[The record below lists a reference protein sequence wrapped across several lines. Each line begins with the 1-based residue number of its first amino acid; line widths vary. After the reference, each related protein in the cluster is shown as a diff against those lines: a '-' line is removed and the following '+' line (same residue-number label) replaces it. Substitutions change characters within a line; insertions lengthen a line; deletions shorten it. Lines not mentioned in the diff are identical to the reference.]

1 MDEYNISEI
10 YKEMENYLIES
21 MMRNMKRHTNW
32 ENTEDFQWDAWQVR
46 QLEALEEY
54 RKRNLSYVN
63 KRSNTVNIKLEE
75 LIKQSYAHGGMEEE
89 IKILNAIKKGAKLKR
104 IKGID
109 ANFFKINDRKLSA
122 LIKATQKDLTKA
134 AHAMLRK
141 SNDEYRKV
149 IHKAAMFANTGTT
162 TVGQAIDMATK
173 DFVKKGINCIQ
184 YANGRVVNINTY
196 AEMAIRTANKRGY
209 LSGEGD
215 KRKEWGIH
223 TVLVSQYGAC
233 SPTCLPWQ
241 GKVYVDDVWSGGTAK
256 EAEEQGYPLL
266 SQAVADGLYHPNCK
280 HSHTTYFPG
289 ITEMPKAADV
299 AKTQENSQAI
309 AQQRYNE
316 RQIRSYKRLEEN
328 TLDPDNREKYATQ
341 KRFWQAKQRKLV
353 EDTDGMKRDYKRES
367 IKGKG
372 YGTSQTKTKTEEK
385 AKVESIKT
393 DHISQFF
400 GEDYT
405 NSLNKTISNSSSE
418 NVKKLWNK
426 YADDLHVCNMNFKGT
441 PHCRAIGKPGILIN
455 NTSMNERSITVLKAR
470 GPELV
475 QRKGEVVLHE
485 FGHNIDILKAR
496 ATPECKNIQFT
507 NFYKST
513 KHQKDGIGYTLGD
526 MLREEA
532 KTNID
537 TKLKMMKANQDE
549 WLDRLGVAKIR
560 KYHAETEIIM
570 EMRELPLITSS
581 DVSDIWEGAT
591 KGKVKAFSGHGV
603 KYWENIDVG
612 VEAFA
617 EMFSAT
623 IMNPESLEQIK
634 KYFPKSHEIFE
645 EIIEEMLK

>member
-21 MMRNMKRHTNW
+21 VMRNMKRHTDW
-32 ENTEDFQWDAWQVR
+32 ETTEDFKWDAWQVR

-75 LIKQSYAHGGMEEE
+75 LIKQSYEHGGMEEE

-104 IKGID
+104 SKGID

-134 AHAMLRK
+134 SHAMLRK

-184 YANGRVVNINTY
+184 YSNGRVVNINTY

-241 GKVYVDDVWSGGTAK
+241 GKVYVDDVWSGGAAK

-266 SQAVADGLYHPNCK
+266 SQAIADGLYHPNCK

-299 AKTQENSQAI
+299 AKTQENSQAV

-353 EDTDGMKRDYKRES
+353 DDTDGMKRNYKRES
-367 IKGKG
+367 IEGKG
-372 YGTSQTKTKTEEK
+372 YRKTDNSTEK
-385 AKVESIKT
+385 ATVNNVKRIGTNAVNQDIVKS
-393 DHISQFF
+393 
-400 GEDYT
+400 EDYKSKFQQLSNNQTLNSAIHKQTTHILAKANNTDTEYLRILDAKTGETIISAQGKKDALEVGLNEAQKKILSNHKGQVVAIHNHPT
-405 NSLNKTISNSSSE
+405 NILPTGSDFVVSGARNYDFGIVATHYGDLYKYSHGKRRFTSTFYAKQIDKYSSAPYNMGVKEAQEKT
-418 NVKKLWNK
+418 L
-426 YADDLHVCNMNFKGT
+426 DLLRKEY
-441 PHCRAIGKPGILIN
+441 GILC
-455 NTSMNERSITVLKAR
+455 E
-470 GPELV
+470 
-475 QRKGEVVLHE
+475 
-485 FGHNIDILKAR
+485 
-496 ATPECKNIQFT
+496 
-507 NFYKST
+507 
-513 KHQKDGIGYTLGD
+513 
-526 MLREEA
+526 
-532 KTNID
+532 
-537 TKLKMMKANQDE
+537 
-549 WLDRLGVAKIR
+549 KI
-560 KYHAETEIIM
+560 K
-570 EMRELPLITSS
+570 
-581 DVSDIWEGAT
+581 
-591 KGKVKAFSGHGV
+591 
-603 KYWENIDVG
+603 
-612 VEAFA
+612 
-617 EMFSAT
+617 
-623 IMNPESLEQIK
+623 
-634 KYFPKSHEIFE
+634 
-645 EIIEEMLK
+645 